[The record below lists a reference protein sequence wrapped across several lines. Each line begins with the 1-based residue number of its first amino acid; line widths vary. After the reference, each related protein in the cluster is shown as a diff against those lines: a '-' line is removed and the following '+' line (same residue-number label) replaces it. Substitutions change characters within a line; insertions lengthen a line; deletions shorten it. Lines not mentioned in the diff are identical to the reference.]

1 MQINGTYTMN
11 APRQQVFDTLMNT
24 QAIQNCLP
32 GCQKFESLGGGRYEA
47 ALRAGVAGVKG
58 NFTGIITLQNPA
70 PPESYTLLMEGNF
83 SGGFVSGRSQITL
96 EEDGAKTRVS
106 YRGEAQV
113 SGPLAAVGQ
122 RLIQPAAKMVVGQF
136 FKCMEA
142 QIKNQTARAAE

>member
-24 QAIQNCLP
+24 EAIRNCLP
-32 GCQKFESLGGGRYEA
+32 GCQKFDALGEGRYEVS
-47 ALRAGVAGVKG
+47 LRAGVAGVKG
-58 NFTGIITLQNPA
+58 NFTGIITLQNPN

-83 SGGFVSGRSQITL
+83 SGGFVSGRSEITL
-96 EEDGAKTRVS
+96 EEDGEKTRVS

-113 SGPLAAVGQ
+113 SGPLASVGQ
-122 RLIQPAAKMVVGQF
+122 RLMQPAAKMVTGQF

-142 QIKNQTARAAE
+142 QLKQQGVSS